1 MPENYQVGI
10 KFEQIE
16 CGADTLITHRAIDTE
31 SGGQDGTCLAD
42 NENQKYLS
50 AVHSRVT
57 RIRSE
62 HFLPIQEKL
71 ISALALSK
79 SQQVVFEGVTSFA
92 RMFGVRLLSDAI
104 SVKVTDL
111 LSKPQPEVVEAD
123 ISYDEDEIIW
133 ADVIGELQFEPQLQR
148 NGNYLCRVQKRN
160 ALIEMSAWD
169 HDLISTRRKL
179 VHPQAYLSDMLA
191 ERDTLD
197 LMMSALSSCNEIALQ
212 CQDATLSL
220 H

>member
-1 MPENYQVGI
+1 M
-10 KFEQIE
+10 
-16 CGADTLITHRAIDTE
+16 ATDSD
-31 SGGQDGTCLAD
+31 GQDGTCLAG
-42 NENQKYLS
+42 NENETYLS
-50 AVHSRVT
+50 AIHSWET

-71 ISALALSK
+71 LSALALSQ
-79 SQQVVFEGVTSFA
+79 SQQLAFEGVTSFA
-92 RMFGVRLLSDAI
+92 RMFGVQLLSDAL

-111 LSKPQPEVVEAD
+111 LSKPQPEIVEAD
-123 ISYDEDEIIW
+123 ISYEEDEILW
-133 ADVIGELQFEPQLQR
+133 TDVIGELQFEPQRQQ

-179 VHPQAYLSDMLA
+179 VHTQAYLSDMLA
-191 ERDTLD
+191 ERDTLG
-197 LMMSALSSCNEIALQ
+197 LMMGSLSSCNEIALR
-212 CQDATLSL
+212 CQDATFSL